1 MRTKYYFT
9 IMKEYKWEIT
19 YPRIIDFKIGQ
30 LEVSQRLPHLTM
42 LRGYDKAKWIDLVFE
57 RHLSLLMIF
66 PKDFEGNKY
75 S

>member
-1 MRTKYYFT
+1 MRTKYYFS

-30 LEVSQRLPHLTM
+30 LEVSQRLPRLTM

-57 RHLSLLMIF
+57 KHLSLLMTF
-66 PKDFEGNKY
+66 PKSLKEY
-75 S
+75 I